1 MDKHPLGEL
10 METTMQKIRE
20 MVDVNTV
27 VGSPITTAD
36 GITVIPVSK
45 VSFGFASGGTDFQG
59 KNKAEAKPSN
69 FGGGAGAGV
78 TISPIAF
85 LVVKDGNVRAVSIAP
100 PPSGAMDRLVDMLPG
115 IVDQAKTFLDKSKT
129 EKAETQDNE

>member
-10 METTMQKIRE
+10 METTMGKIRE

-27 VGSPITTAD
+27 VGNPITTAD

-45 VSFGFASGGTDFQG
+45 VTFGFASGGTDFQG
-59 KNKAEAKPSN
+59 KGKQEDRPGN

-78 TISPIAF
+78 TISPIGF
-85 LVVKDGNVRAVSIAP
+85 LVIKEGNVRTVSIAP

-115 IVDQAKTFLDKSKT
+115 VVDQVKGMMEKSKT
-129 EKAETQDNE
+129 EKTGNQDN